1 MIEVSHLGLADQSVS
16 NAPRLGEP
24 LSLEA
29 LEKAHISGVL
39 STSDT
44 LDPAARI
51 LGIDASPLSRKR
63 KQYGL

>member
-1 MIEVSHLGLADQSVS
+1 MIEVNHLGLGEQAGS
-16 NAPRLGEP
+16 NAPRIGEP

-29 LEKAHISGVL
+29 LEKAHIAGVL

-44 LDPAARI
+44 LEQAARI
-51 LGIDASPLSRKR
+51 LGIDASTLYRKR